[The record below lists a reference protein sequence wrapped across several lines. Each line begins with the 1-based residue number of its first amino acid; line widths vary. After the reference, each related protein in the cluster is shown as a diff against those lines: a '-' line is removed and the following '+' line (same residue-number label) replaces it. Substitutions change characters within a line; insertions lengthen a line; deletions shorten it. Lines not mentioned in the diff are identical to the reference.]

1 MEVNSDTMNSEVDVN
16 ILINHY
22 HKKLAT
28 LVNQNILL
36 EAKMESMTKEYMDLQ
51 KEMLQLQEDKKKGEK
66 MSKPSTRQELIDYC
80 LRRIRISCAGS

>member
-1 MEVNSDTMNSEVDVN
+1 MNSEVDVS

-36 EAKMESMTKEYMDLQ
+36 EAKMESMTKEYVDLQ
-51 KEMLQLQEDKKKGEK
+51 KEMLQLQEDKKKEK
-66 MSKPSTRQELIDYC
+66 K
-80 LRRIRISCAGS
+80 

>member
-1 MEVNSDTMNSEVDVN
+1 MNSEVDVN

-36 EAKMESMTKEYMDLQ
+36 EAKMESMSKDYMDL
-51 KEMLQLQEDKKKGEK
+51 KKKFD
-66 MSKPSTRQELIDYC
+66 ELQSPKRGIKKWVNHP
-80 LRRIRISCAGS
+80 LGRN

>member
-22 HKKLAT
+22 HKKLST

-36 EAKMESMTKEYMDLQ
+36 EAKMESMTKDYMDLKQ
-51 KEMLQLQEDKKKGEK
+51 KFDALQSPKRGIKK
-66 MSKPSTRQELIDYC
+66 
-80 LRRIRISCAGS
+80 

>member
-1 MEVNSDTMNSEVDVN
+1 MPVAYRSGRQQLMEVNSDTMNSEVDVN

-36 EAKMESMTKEYMDLQ
+36 EAKMESMLNDYMRLKEQFEELQ
-51 KEMLQLQEDKKKGEK
+51 KPKRGIKK
-66 MSKPSTRQELIDYC
+66 
-80 LRRIRISCAGS
+80 

>member
-1 MEVNSDTMNSEVDVN
+1 MLVAYRNGQQQLMEVNSDTMNSEVDVN

-36 EAKMESMTKEYMDLQ
+36 EAKMESMSKDYMDLKQ
-51 KEMLQLQEDKKKGEK
+51 KFDALQSPKRGIKK
-66 MSKPSTRQELIDYC
+66 
-80 LRRIRISCAGS
+80 

>member
-1 MEVNSDTMNSEVDVN
+1 MNSEVDVN

-36 EAKMESMTKEYMDLQ
+36 EAKMESMSKDYMDLQ
-51 KEMLQLQEDKKKGEK
+51 KQLLELEEVQKKEK
-66 MSKPSTRQELIDYC
+66 K
-80 LRRIRISCAGS
+80 

>member
-22 HKKLAT
+22 HKKLST

-36 EAKMESMTKEYMDLQ
+36 EAKIESMTKDYMDLQ
-51 KEMLQLQEDKKKGEK
+51 KQLLELEEVQKKEK
-66 MSKPSTRQELIDYC
+66 K
-80 LRRIRISCAGS
+80 